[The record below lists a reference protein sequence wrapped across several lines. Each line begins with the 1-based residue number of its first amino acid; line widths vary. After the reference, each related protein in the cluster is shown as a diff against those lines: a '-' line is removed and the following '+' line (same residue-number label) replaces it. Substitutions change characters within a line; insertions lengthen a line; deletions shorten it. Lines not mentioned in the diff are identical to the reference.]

1 MEQGANWLMMKYII
15 IAVIILIAVII
26 VGFMFRKKHNAEI
39 ERLEQLKL
47 QIQNKPILEELTKV
61 KQLNMNGQT
70 EEMFERWRAVWTE
83 IMDLHIPKIDASLFD
98 AEDAIDRFNFG
109 KASKIEQEIEV
120 RIEKVDQQMNEIL
133 SELSDLIGSEE
144 KNRSEMDLMKD
155 HYRQARKTLLAHQHS
170 YGAAAG
176 PLEKKL
182 ESFTPLFSEYDK
194 LTEEGNY
201 LEARETVM
209 GLSDE
214 GDYVF
219 SLIDNIPPLLADVQS
234 KIPASIQ
241 ELRSGQREMES
252 QSYYLNH
259 LELTGQLD
267 AMEQEL
273 AHMKEEIAE
282 LKIAETTV
290 KAEAMKDRIDSF
302 YELLEKEVEA
312 KHFVDQYKVQTGRQ
326 LDTVSSETRDT
337 YDECAVVQQSYK
349 ISESDAAI
357 PRACLDKLKELQR
370 RFDLLE
376 SRTQEEQAAYSS
388 LEEELVNIRKELA
401 EVDVAQ
407 SGLAGS
413 LKNLRIDENEA
424 RKKLEHLKRQLQE
437 TDRMLHKANTPGI
450 PEEMDVRLEE
460 AEEHLFVAMQGLQ
473 EVPLNMKLVDSYL
486 TKAEKCIDEVE
497 EKAKEMIE
505 NVLLVERIIQYGNRY
520 RKTNPQMNAKLM
532 EAEESFRQL
541 RYSKALEEAATA
553 VENFEPGSMKRI
565 EVLVKEDAWRV

>member
-1 MEQGANWLMMKYII
+1 MMKYII